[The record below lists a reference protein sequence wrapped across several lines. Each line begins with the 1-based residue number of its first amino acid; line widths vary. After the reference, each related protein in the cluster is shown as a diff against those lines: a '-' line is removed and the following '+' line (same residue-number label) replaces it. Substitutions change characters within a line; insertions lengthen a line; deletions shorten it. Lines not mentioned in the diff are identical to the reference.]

1 MYYFR
6 ADGNAKIGAGH
17 LMRCLTIAGALAEKC
32 GTTEEILFLCADEES
47 AGLAE
52 RQGFRTRV
60 LYTDYQKMETELA
73 ILVEILKEKV
83 PGAECMKAD
92 PFPAEPKRETAETFL
107 EQKAGE
113 GAEAALMKRH
123 NILVVDS
130 YYVTEKYLKAVSR
143 LASVLLLDDMG
154 ERAWPVDGILNYN
167 AFAEPEY
174 YRSLYA
180 AASKE
185 PLYGIGSSFVPLRS
199 QFQNVPYKIRE
210 TVQNVLITT
219 GGGDSNNI
227 AGQIWENLYQE
238 DVAYHVV
245 IGRFNP
251 YFSWWEEKEA
261 ECSKKPECLVTNA
274 FQKEKQVKAAMCGK
288 KPECPATNAFQK
300 EKQVKAAMC
309 GKELECP
316 DAGVIQNQK
325 PGEAA
330 ACRLYL
336 HTDVQDMAGLMAQ
349 CDLAVTAGGT
359 TIYELAAVGVP
370 FLCFS
375 YAENQ
380 EALTEYIGRKQ
391 IAGYCGA
398 WHKGKEAVLEALK
411 TQMAVCR
418 SKAVREHM
426 SEKEK
431 RMTDGDGA
439 VRCVE
444 LIRSCA
450 GR

>member
-83 PGAECMKAD
+83 PGTECMRAD
-92 PFPAEPKRETAETFL
+92 PLPAESKRETAEIFL

-219 GGGDSNNI
+219 GGGDSDNI

-251 YFSWWEEKEA
+251 YFSWWKEKEA

-288 KPECPATNAFQK
+288 
-300 EKQVKAAMC
+300 
-309 GKELECP
+309 ELECP
-316 DAGVIQNQK
+316 DAGVIQDQK

-330 ACRLYL
+330 ASRLYL

-426 SEKEK
+426 SWEEK
-431 RMTDGDGA
+431 RMTDGEGA
-439 VRCVE
+439 ARCVE

>member
-92 PFPAEPKRETAETFL
+92 PFPAESKRETAETFL

-199 QFQNVPYKIRE
+199 QFQNVPYEIRE

-219 GGGDSNNI
+219 GGGDSDNI

-288 KPECPATNAFQK
+288 KPEC
-300 EKQVKAAMC
+300 
-309 GKELECP
+309 L
-316 DAGVIQNQK
+316 DAGVIQDQK

-330 ACRLYL
+330 ASRLYL

-426 SEKEK
+426 SWEEK

-439 VRCVE
+439 ARCVE

>member
-83 PGAECMKAD
+83 PGTECMKAD
-92 PFPAEPKRETAETFL
+92 PLPAESKRETAEIFL

-154 ERAWPVDGILNYN
+154 ERAWSVDGILNYN

-219 GGGDSNNI
+219 GGGDSDNI

-238 DVAYHVV
+238 NVAYHVV

-274 FQKEKQVKAAMCGK
+274 FRKE
-288 KPECPATNAFQK
+288 T
-300 EKQVKAAMC
+300 QVKAAMC
-309 GKELECP
+309 GKEPECP
-316 DAGVIQNQK
+316 DAGVIQDQK

-330 ACRLYL
+330 ASRLYL

-426 SEKEK
+426 SWEEK

-439 VRCVE
+439 ARCVE
-444 LIRSCA
+444 LIRSCV

>member
-1 MYYFR
+1 
-6 ADGNAKIGAGH
+6 
-17 LMRCLTIAGALAEKC
+17 MRCLTIAGALAEKC

-83 PGAECMKAD
+83 PGTECMKAD
-92 PFPAEPKRETAETFL
+92 PFPAESKRETAETFL

-113 GAEAALMKRH
+113 GAKAALMKRH

-143 LASVLLLDDMG
+143 FASVLLLDDMG

-180 AASKE
+180 AAFKE

-219 GGGDSNNI
+219 GGGDSDNI

-251 YFSWWEEKEA
+251 YFSWWEE
-261 ECSKKPECLVTNA
+261 
-274 FQKEKQVKAAMCGK
+274 Q
-288 KPECPATNAFQK
+288 
-300 EKQVKAAMC
+300 
-309 GKELECP
+309 
-316 DAGVIQNQK
+316 
-325 PGEAA
+325 AA
-330 ACRLYL
+330 ASRLYL

-426 SEKEK
+426 SWEEK

-439 VRCVE
+439 ARCVE

>member
-1 MYYFR
+1 
-6 ADGNAKIGAGH
+6 
-17 LMRCLTIAGALAEKC
+17 
-32 GTTEEILFLCADEES
+32 
-47 AGLAE
+47 
-52 RQGFRTRV
+52 
-60 LYTDYQKMETELA
+60 
-73 ILVEILKEKV
+73 
-83 PGAECMKAD
+83 MKAD
-92 PFPAEPKRETAETFL
+92 PFSAEPTRETAETFF
-107 EQKAGE
+107 EQKSDE
-113 GAEAALMKRH
+113 GTETDLTKRH
-123 NILVVDS
+123 NILIVDS
-130 YYVTEKYLKAVSR
+130 YYVTEAYLKAVGR
-143 LASVLLLDDMG
+143 FATVLLLDDMG

-167 AFAEPEY
+167 AFAEPEH

-180 AASKE
+180 AAFQE

-219 GGGDSNNI
+219 GGGDSDNI

-238 DVAYHVV
+238 DVVYHVV

-251 YFSWWEEKEA
+251 HFPWWEEKA
-261 ECSKKPECLVTNA
+261 AACSEKP
-274 FQKEKQVKAAMCGK
+274 
-288 KPECPATNAFQK
+288 
-300 EKQVKAAMC
+300 
-309 GKELECP
+309 ECP
-316 DAGVIQNQK
+316 DAGVIQDQK

-391 IAGYCGA
+391 IAGIAGA

-426 SEKEK
+426 SWEEK
-431 RMTDGDGA
+431 RMTDGGGA
-439 VRCVE
+439 SRCAE
-444 LIRSCA
+444 LIQSCA

>member
-83 PGAECMKAD
+83 SGPECMKAD
-92 PFPAEPKRETAETFL
+92 PFPAEPTRETAETFF
-107 EQKAGE
+107 EQKSDE
-113 GAEAALMKRH
+113 GTETDLTKRH
-123 NILVVDS
+123 NILIVDS
-130 YYVTEKYLKAVSR
+130 YYVTEAYLKAVGR
-143 LASVLLLDDMG
+143 FATVLLLDDMG

-167 AFAEPEY
+167 AFAESEH

-210 TVQNVLITT
+210 RVQNVLITT
-219 GGGDSNNI
+219 GGGDSDNI
-227 AGQIWENLYQE
+227 AGQIWESLYQE

-251 YFSWWEEKEA
+251 YFSWWEEKAA

-274 FQKEKQVKAAMCGK
+274 FQKEKQVKAAMCSK
-288 KPECPATNAFQK
+288 KP
-300 EKQVKAAMC
+300 
-309 GKELECP
+309 ECP
-316 DAGVIQNQK
+316 DAGVMQDQK

-426 SEKEK
+426 SWEEK
-431 RMTDGDGA
+431 RMTDGGGA
-439 VRCVE
+439 SRCAE

>member
-1 MYYFR
+1 
-6 ADGNAKIGAGH
+6 
-17 LMRCLTIAGALAEKC
+17 MRCLTIAGALAEKC
-32 GTTEEILFLCADEES
+32 GGTEEILFLCADEES

-60 LYTDYQKMETELA
+60 LHTDYQKMETELPG
-73 ILVEILKEKV
+73 LTEILEEKV
-83 PGAECMKAD
+83 SGPECMKAD
-92 PFPAEPKRETAETFL
+92 PFPAEPTRETAETFF
-107 EQKAGE
+107 EQKSDE
-113 GAEAALMKRH
+113 GTETALTKRH
-123 NILVVDS
+123 NILIVDS
-130 YYVTEKYLKAVSR
+130 YYVTEVYLKAVGR
-143 LASVLLLDDMG
+143 FASILLLDDMG

-167 AFAEPEY
+167 AFAEPEH

-180 AASKE
+180 AASQE
-185 PLYGIGSSFVPLRS
+185 TLYGIGSSFVPLRS

-210 TVQNVLITT
+210 RVQNVLITT
-219 GGGDSNNI
+219 GGGDSDNI

-238 DVAYHVV
+238 DVVYHVV

-251 YFSWWEEKEA
+251 HFPWWEEKA
-261 ECSKKPECLVTNA
+261 AACSEKP
-274 FQKEKQVKAAMCGK
+274 
-288 KPECPATNAFQK
+288 
-300 EKQVKAAMC
+300 
-309 GKELECP
+309 ECP
-316 DAGVIQNQK
+316 DAGVIQDQK

-426 SEKEK
+426 SWEEK
-431 RMTDGDGA
+431 RMTDGGGA
-439 VRCVE
+439 SRCAE
-444 LIRSCA
+444 LVRSCA

>member
-1 MYYFR
+1 
-6 ADGNAKIGAGH
+6 
-17 LMRCLTIAGALAEKC
+17 MRCLTIAGALAEKC

-83 PGAECMKAD
+83 PGTECMKAD
-92 PFPAEPKRETAETFL
+92 PLPAESKRETAETFL

-219 GGGDSNNI
+219 GGGDSDNI

-288 KPECPATNAFQK
+288 
-300 EKQVKAAMC
+300 
-309 GKELECP
+309 ELECP
-316 DAGVIQNQK
+316 DASVIQDQK

-426 SEKEK
+426 SWEEK

-439 VRCVE
+439 ARCVE
-444 LIRSCA
+444 LIRSCV

>member
-83 PGAECMKAD
+83 SGPECMKAD
-92 PFPAEPKRETAETFL
+92 PFSAEPTRETAETFF
-107 EQKAGE
+107 EQKSDE
-113 GAEAALMKRH
+113 GTETDLTKRH
-123 NILVVDS
+123 NILIVDS
-130 YYVTEKYLKAVSR
+130 YYVTEAYLKAVGR
-143 LASVLLLDDMG
+143 FATVLLLDDMG

-167 AFAEPEY
+167 AFAEPEH

-210 TVQNVLITT
+210 RVQNVLITT
-219 GGGDSNNI
+219 GGGDSDNI
-227 AGQIWENLYQE
+227 AGQIWESLYQE

-251 YFSWWEEKEA
+251 YFSWWEEKAA
-261 ECSKKPECLVTNA
+261 ECSKEPECLVTNA

-288 KPECPATNAFQK
+288 EP
-300 EKQVKAAMC
+300 
-309 GKELECP
+309 ECP
-316 DAGVIQNQK
+316 DAGVMQDQK

-426 SEKEK
+426 SWEEK
-431 RMTDGDGA
+431 RMTDGGGA
-439 VRCVE
+439 SRCAE

>member
-1 MYYFR
+1 
-6 ADGNAKIGAGH
+6 
-17 LMRCLTIAGALAEKC
+17 MRCLTIAGALAEKC

-83 PGAECMKAD
+83 PGTECMKAD
-92 PFPAEPKRETAETFL
+92 PFPAESKREIAETFL

-199 QFQNVPYKIRE
+199 QFQDVPYKIRE

-219 GGGDSNNI
+219 GGGDSDNI

-251 YFSWWEEKEA
+251 YFSWWEE
-261 ECSKKPECLVTNA
+261 
-274 FQKEKQVKAAMCGK
+274 Q
-288 KPECPATNAFQK
+288 
-300 EKQVKAAMC
+300 
-309 GKELECP
+309 
-316 DAGVIQNQK
+316 
-325 PGEAA
+325 AA
-330 ACRLYL
+330 ASRLYL

>member
-1 MYYFR
+1 
-6 ADGNAKIGAGH
+6 
-17 LMRCLTIAGALAEKC
+17 MRCLTIAGALAEKC

-83 PGAECMKAD
+83 PGTECMKAA
-92 PFPAEPKRETAETFL
+92 PFPAESKRETAETFL

-167 AFAEPEY
+167 AFAESEY

-219 GGGDSNNI
+219 GGGDSDNI

-288 KPECPATNAFQK
+288 
-300 EKQVKAAMC
+300 
-309 GKELECP
+309 ELECP
-316 DAGVIQNQK
+316 DAGVIQDQK

-426 SEKEK
+426 SWEEK

-439 VRCVE
+439 ARCVE

>member
-1 MYYFR
+1 MCIR
-6 ADGNAKIGAGH
+6 
-17 LMRCLTIAGALAEKC
+17 
-32 GTTEEILFLCADEES
+32 
-47 AGLAE
+47 
-52 RQGFRTRV
+52 
-60 LYTDYQKMETELA
+60 
-73 ILVEILKEKV
+73 
-83 PGAECMKAD
+83 
-92 PFPAEPKRETAETFL
+92 
-107 EQKAGE
+107 
-113 GAEAALMKRH
+113 
-123 NILVVDS
+123 DS
-130 YYVTEKYLKAVSR
+130 
-143 LASVLLLDDMG
+143 
-154 ERAWPVDGILNYN
+154 
-167 AFAEPEY
+167 
-174 YRSLYA
+174 
-180 AASKE
+180 
-185 PLYGIGSSFVPLRS
+185 GIGSSFVPLRS
-199 QFQNVPYKIRE
+199 QFQNVPYKIKE

-219 GGGDSNNI
+219 GGGDSDNI

-288 KPECPATNAFQK
+288 
-300 EKQVKAAMC
+300 
-309 GKELECP
+309 ELECP
-316 DAGVIQNQK
+316 DASVIQDQK

-426 SEKEK
+426 SWEEK

-439 VRCVE
+439 ARCVE

>member
-60 LYTDYQKMETELA
+60 LYTDYQKMETELG

-83 PGAECMKAD
+83 PGTECMKAD
-92 PFPAEPKRETAETFL
+92 PFPAEPKRETAETFF

-143 LASVLLLDDMG
+143 FASVLLLDDMG

-219 GGGDSNNI
+219 GGGDSDNI

-251 YFSWWEEKEA
+251 YFSWWDEKAA
-261 ECSKKPECLVTNA
+261 ECSKEP
-274 FQKEKQVKAAMCGK
+274 
-288 KPECPATNAFQK
+288 
-300 EKQVKAAMC
+300 
-309 GKELECP
+309 ECP
-316 DAGVIQNQK
+316 DAGVMQDRK
-325 PGEAA
+325 PGKAA

-426 SEKEK
+426 SWEEK
-431 RMTDGDGA
+431 RMTDGGGA
-439 VRCVE
+439 SRCAE

>member
-83 PGAECMKAD
+83 PGTECMKAD
-92 PFPAEPKRETAETFL
+92 PFPAESKREIAETFL

-199 QFQNVPYKIRE
+199 QFQDVPYKIRE

-219 GGGDSNNI
+219 GGGDSDNI

-251 YFSWWEEKEA
+251 YFSWWEE
-261 ECSKKPECLVTNA
+261 
-274 FQKEKQVKAAMCGK
+274 Q
-288 KPECPATNAFQK
+288 
-300 EKQVKAAMC
+300 
-309 GKELECP
+309 
-316 DAGVIQNQK
+316 
-325 PGEAA
+325 AA
-330 ACRLYL
+330 ASRLYL

>member
-17 LMRCLTIAGALAEKC
+17 LMRCLTIAGALAVKC
-32 GTTEEILFLCADEES
+32 GGTEEILFLCADEES

-60 LYTDYQKMETELA
+60 LHTDYQKMETELPK
-73 ILVEILKEKV
+73 LTEILEEKV
-83 PGAECMKAD
+83 STEKWQAAEVVSGTECMKAD
-92 PFPAEPKRETAETFL
+92 PFQEGSARKSAETSFK
-107 EQKAGE
+107 QRAGE
-113 GAEAALMKRH
+113 CIKAALTKRH
-123 NILVVDS
+123 DILIVDS
-130 YYVTEKYLKAVSR
+130 YYVTEAYLRAVGK

-167 AFAEPEY
+167 AFAEPEH

-180 AASKE
+180 AASQE
-185 PLYGIGSSFVPLRS
+185 PLYGIGSAFVPLRP
-199 QFQNVPYKIRE
+199 QFQNVPYEVRDKVR
-210 TVQNVLITT
+210 NVLITT
-219 GGGDSNNI
+219 GGGDSDNI
-227 AGQIWENLYQE
+227 AGQIWENLRQE

-251 YFSWWEEKEA
+251 HFSWWEEKAA
-261 ECSKKPECLVTNA
+261 ECSKEPGVPDINGLQN
-274 FQKEKQVKAAMCGK
+274 QKQVKAAMY
-288 KPECPATNAFQK
+288 
-300 EKQVKAAMC
+300 

-316 DAGVIQNQK
+316 DADVIQKQK
-325 PGEAA
+325 PDETI

-336 HTDVQDMAGLMAQ
+336 HTDVQDMAGLMAK

-391 IAGYCGA
+391 IAGYCGT
-398 WHKGKEAVLEALK
+398 WHKGKEAVLEALE
-411 TQMAVCR
+411 TQMAACR

-426 SEKEK
+426 SQEEK
-431 RMTDGDGA
+431 RMTDGGGA
-439 VRCVE
+439 ARCAE
-444 LIRSCA
+444 LIRSCV
-450 GR
+450 GRREEV

>member
-60 LYTDYQKMETELA
+60 LHTDYQKMETELPGLA
-73 ILVEILKEKV
+73 EILEEKV
-83 PGAECMKAD
+83 SGPECMKAD
-92 PFPAEPKRETAETFL
+92 LFSAEPTRETAETFF
-107 EQKAGE
+107 EQKADE
-113 GAEAALMKRH
+113 GTETDLTKRH
-123 NILVVDS
+123 NILIVDS
-130 YYVTEKYLKAVSR
+130 YYVTEAYLKAVGR
-143 LASVLLLDDMG
+143 FATVLLLDDMG

-167 AFAEPEY
+167 AFAEPEH

-210 TVQNVLITT
+210 RVQNVLITT
-219 GGGDSNNI
+219 GGGDSDNI
-227 AGQIWENLYQE
+227 AGQIWESLYQE

-251 YFSWWEEKEA
+251 YFSWWEEKAA

-288 KPECPATNAFQK
+288 EP
-300 EKQVKAAMC
+300 
-309 GKELECP
+309 ECP
-316 DAGVIQNQK
+316 DAGVMQDRK
-325 PGEAA
+325 PGKAA

-426 SEKEK
+426 SWEEK
-431 RMTDGDGA
+431 RMTDGGGA
-439 VRCVE
+439 SRCAE
-444 LIRSCA
+444 LIRSCT

>member
-60 LYTDYQKMETELA
+60 LYTDYQKMETELPGLA
-73 ILVEILKEKV
+73 EILEEKV
-83 PGAECMKAD
+83 SGPECMKAD
-92 PFPAEPKRETAETFL
+92 PFSAEPTRETAETFF
-107 EQKAGE
+107 EQKSDE
-113 GAEAALMKRH
+113 GTETALMKRH
-123 NILVVDS
+123 NILIVDS
-130 YYVTEKYLKAVSR
+130 YYVTEAYLKAVGR
-143 LASVLLLDDMG
+143 FATVLLLDDMG

-167 AFAEPEY
+167 AFAEPEH

-199 QFQNVPYKIRE
+199 QFQNVPYKVRE
-210 TVQNVLITT
+210 RVQNVLITT
-219 GGGDSNNI
+219 GGGDSDNI
-227 AGQIWENLYQE
+227 AGQIWESLYQE

-251 YFSWWEEKEA
+251 YFSWWEEKAA
-261 ECSKKPECLVTNA
+261 ECS
-274 FQKEKQVKAAMCGK
+274 EK
-288 KPECPATNAFQK
+288 
-300 EKQVKAAMC
+300 
-309 GKELECP
+309 LECP
-316 DAGVIQNQK
+316 DAGVMQDRK
-325 PGEAA
+325 PGKAA

-426 SEKEK
+426 SWEEK
-431 RMTDGDGA
+431 RMTDGGGA
-439 VRCVE
+439 SRCAE

>member
-32 GTTEEILFLCADEES
+32 GGTEEILFLCADEES

-60 LYTDYQKMETELA
+60 LHTDYQKMETELPGLA
-73 ILVEILKEKV
+73 EILEEKV
-83 PGAECMKAD
+83 SGPECMKAD
-92 PFPAEPKRETAETFL
+92 PFSAEPTRENAETFF
-107 EQKAGE
+107 EQKSDE
-113 GAEAALMKRH
+113 GTETDLTKRH
-123 NILVVDS
+123 NILIVDS
-130 YYVTEKYLKAVSR
+130 YYVTEAYLKAVGR
-143 LASVLLLDDMG
+143 FATVLLLDDMG

-167 AFAEPEY
+167 AFAEPEH

-210 TVQNVLITT
+210 RVQNVLITT
-219 GGGDSNNI
+219 GGGDSDNI
-227 AGQIWENLYQE
+227 AGQIWESLYQE

-251 YFSWWEEKEA
+251 YFSWWEEKAA
-261 ECSKKPECLVTNA
+261 ECSKKPECPVTNA
-274 FQKEKQVKAAMCGK
+274 FQKEKQVKAAMCGEE
-288 KPECPATNAFQK
+288 P
-300 EKQVKAAMC
+300 
-309 GKELECP
+309 ECP
-316 DAGVIQNQK
+316 DAGVMQDRK

-426 SEKEK
+426 SWEEK
-431 RMTDGDGA
+431 RMTDGGGA
-439 VRCVE
+439 SRCAE